1 MKMLEAEENLY
12 DILKVMLTRQPKNLD
27 ILQTNTK

>member
-1 MKMLEAEENLY
+1 MLEAEENLY